1 MKKKITQLLL
11 SIFLLFSAIT
21 VAQEK
26 KVDRADDKYNQ
37 YSFVKA
43 IDIYEKVVSKGY
55 KSAEILKKLGNAY
68 YFNAD
73 YDNASKWYGELVQM
87 KDSVI
92 EPDYYFRY
100 AQSLKSLKEYD
111 QADAMMAKFDALKDK
126 DVRAQIFE
134 NKKEY
139 LEFIKLQSGRYTIE
153 PFQQNSEYS
162 DFAPSFLKGNLVFSS
177 ARDTG
182 SLRKRRHSWN
192 EMPFLDLYGGELK
205 EDKVIGVQKF
215 SSRINTKMHESSTTF
230 TKDGNTMYFTRNNF
244 VKSPKY
250 GKDGINRLK
259 IYKATKQGNEWG
271 NIIELPFNSD
281 DYSVA
286 HPALSPDESKLYF
299 ASDMPGT
306 TGESDI
312 YVVTINND
320 GSFGTP
326 INLGTS
332 INTEARETFPYV
344 SESGLLYFASDGH
357 QGLGGLDV
365 YVTKLDGATNVGEI
379 INVGEPVNSP
389 EDDFSFVI
397 NESTK
402 IGFFASNR
410 DGGLGSDDIYTF
422 TEHSP
427 VIFSCN
433 QLVTGAVRDKD
444 TNNVLPS
451 AIVYVIDENN
461 NEVSKTTA
469 DDMGRYSLTINCKKG
484 HFIRATKEG
493 YETKEEF
500 LAASFNM
507 EDKTLDFYLEK
518 ATVTAVSGDD
528 LAKILD
534 LKPIYFDFD
543 KANIRPDAELELQK
557 VIAALEKYPTLK
569 IDVRSHT
576 DSRGV
581 DAYNLKLSDRRAKST
596 VQYIIDKGID
606 ASRITGK
613 GYGETQLV
621 NQCENGV
628 QCSKEQHQLNR
639 RSEFIIMN

>member
-11 SIFLLFSAIT
+11 SIFLLSSVIT

-73 YDNASKWYGELVQM
+73 YDNASKWYGELIQM

-111 QADAMMAKFDALKDK
+111 EADAMMAKFDALKDT

-134 NKKEY
+134 NQKEY
-139 LEFIKLQSGRYTIE
+139 LEFIKLQSGRYTIKSF
-153 PFQQNSEYS
+153 PQNSKYS

-182 SLRKRRHSWN
+182 ALTNRRHSWD

-215 SSRINTKMHESSTTF
+215 SENINTKMHESSTTF
-230 TKDGNTMYFTRNNF
+230 TKDGNTVYFTRNSF
-244 VKSPKY
+244 VKGGRY
-250 GKDGINRLK
+250 GKDGVNRLK
-259 IYKATKQGNEWG
+259 IYKATKQGDEWS
-271 NIIELPFNSD
+271 NIVELPFNSD

-286 HPALSPDESKLYF
+286 HPALSSDESKLYF

-312 YVVTINND
+312 FVVDVNTD

-326 INLGTS
+326 ANLGNG

-365 YVTKLDGATNVGEI
+365 YVTKLKGATTVGEI

-397 NESTK
+397 KESTK

-410 DGGLGSDDIYTF
+410 EGGLGSDDIYTF
-422 TEHSP
+422 TENIP

-433 QLVTGAVRDKD
+433 QLVTGVVRDKD
-444 TNNVLPS
+444 TNEVLPG

-461 NEVSKTTA
+461 NEVSRTTA
-469 DDMGRYSLTINCKKG
+469 DDMGRYSHTINCKKG
-484 HFIRATKEG
+484 HFIRASKEG

-500 LAASFNM
+500 LAASFSM
-507 EDKTLDFYLEK
+507 EDRTLDFYLEK
-518 ATVTAVSGDD
+518 STVTAVSGDD

-621 NQCENGV
+621 NECENGV